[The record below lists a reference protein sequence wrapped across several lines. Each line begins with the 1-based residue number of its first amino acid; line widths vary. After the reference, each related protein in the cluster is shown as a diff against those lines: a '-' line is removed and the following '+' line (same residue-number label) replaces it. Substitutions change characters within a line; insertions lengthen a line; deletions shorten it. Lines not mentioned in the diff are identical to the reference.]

1 METLTVYVDE
11 CVKLSGNYIDGGDLF
26 IDFIFY
32 NLKPYRINKEN
43 FKEFEERLK
52 IRYFTGSKA
61 IPTYPIGYV
70 SLDGRVLFR
79 FMGDIRF
86 NIEEN
91 KYVAAFYI
99 TDREKR
105 EDE

>member
-1 METLTVYVDE
+1 MKTLTVYVDE
-11 CVKLSGNYIDGGDLF
+11 CAKLSGNYNDDGVLF
-26 IDFIFY
+26 IEFIFD
-32 NLKPYRINKEN
+32 NLKPYGINKEN
-43 FKEFEERLK
+43 FKDFEERLK

-61 IPTYPIGYV
+61 IPTYPIGHV
-70 SLDGRVLFR
+70 SLDGHVLFR

-99 TDREKR
+99 TERKEK
-105 EDE
+105 ED

>member
-1 METLTVYVDE
+1 MKTLTVYVDE
-11 CVKLSGNYIDGGDLF
+11 CAKLSGNYNDDGVLF
-26 IDFIFY
+26 IEFIFD
-32 NLKPYRINKEN
+32 NLKPYGINKEN
-43 FKEFEERLK
+43 FKDFEERLK

-61 IPTYPIGYV
+61 IPTYPIGHV
-70 SLDGRVLFR
+70 SLDGHVLFR

-99 TDREKR
+99 PERKEK
-105 EDE
+105 ED